1 MFCFSQSRSDSADL
15 FLQNATTTAH
25 ALIDMVEA
33 ETTATIVEEAA
44 EDTMIAMIET
54 LAAPAMH
61 PQLPAMVI
69 QLLLGNLTVAAT
81 LMRDTPVERP
91 DC

>member
-1 MFCFSQSRSDSADL
+1 LTDTVA
-15 FLQNATTTAH
+15 
-25 ALIDMVEA
+25 A
-33 ETTATIVEEAA
+33 EMTVTSVVEAA

-81 LMRDTPVERP
+81 LMRDTPAERS